1 MKKALIIA
9 LVLGLVAGALAG
21 PATAKKK
28 KKKAKPRVV
37 EGTYDQ
43 PAIGIGGVVSSSAN
57 GGAIEVP
64 LLPKEKYVSVEIT
77 DDSGTDV
84 YASLSQDTD
93 TSTPSWE
100 IFAGIC
106 GATDAP
112 IEVTPGIPVRITV
125 TAGPGSEH
133 PSCAGVATAGTIKAT
148 VSTKPKP

>member
-1 MKKALIIA
+1 MRKALIFSLLIA
-9 LVLGLVAGALAG
+9 LVAGAMSS
-21 PATAKKK
+21 PAVAKKK
-28 KKKAKPRVV
+28 KLKPRVV

-43 PAIGIGGVVSSSAN
+43 PALGVGGVASSSAN

-64 LLPKEKYVSVEIT
+64 LMPKEKYFSVEVT

-93 TSTPSWE
+93 PSTPSWE

-106 GATDAP
+106 GRTEAP

-125 TAGPGSEH
+125 TAGPGAED
-133 PSCAGVATAGTIKAT
+133 PQCAGLASSGTIKAT
-148 VSTKPKP
+148 ISTKS

>member
-1 MKKALIIA
+1 MKKALIFALLIA
-9 LVLGLVAGALAG
+9 LLAGAMSA
-21 PATAKKK
+21 PAVAKKK
-28 KKKAKPRVV
+28 KKPRPRVV

-43 PAIGIGGVVSSSAN
+43 PALGIGGVASSSAN

-64 LLPKEKYVSVEIT
+64 LMPKEKYFSVEVT

-93 TSTPSWE
+93 PSTPSWE

-106 GATDAP
+106 GRTEAP

-125 TAGPGSEH
+125 TAGPGAED
-133 PSCAGVATAGTIKAT
+133 PQCAGLASAGTIKAT
-148 VSTKPKP
+148 ISAKS